1 MVSVIFWIILDEHAA
16 HAIIIEKYLKIWMI
30 MGPLIYI
37 YIYQTAVDASPKTIT
52 EIRNPFTTLV

>member
-37 YIYQTAVDASPKTIT
+37 YQTAVDASPKTIT
-52 EIRNPFTTLV
+52 EIRNPFTKLV